1 MRSKL
6 GNILLLSLIPVV
18 LLLVSIVSYPQLA
31 SSIMTS
37 DICPKHDFST
47 GEYTSCYY
55 CHNAETEGEAGFTVI
70 SDSRYCLSCH
80 DGTTMD
86 AFAYTTLGS
95 AAERISGK
103 TTAIGHMKG
112 IDHPFSV
119 SYKDAKNVSPTLK
132 LRATPTA
139 GTVPLFNDKVECA
152 SCHDPHSCDTPLFLR
167 ISNDR
172 SALCLACH
180 DM

>member
-1 MRSKL
+1 MIRKL
-6 GNILLLSLIPVV
+6 GNILLLSLIPAVI
-18 LLLVSIVSYPQLA
+18 LLVSIVSHPQRA
-31 SSIMTS
+31 NSVTPT

-80 DGTTMD
+80 DGTTVD
-86 AFAYTTLGS
+86 TFAYTTLGS
-95 AAERISGK
+95 AAERISGSV
-103 TTAIGHMKG
+103 AIGHMKG
-112 IDHPFSV
+112 VDHPFSV
-119 SYKDAKNVSPTLK
+119 SYTDAKNVSPTLK
-132 LRATPTA
+132 LRATPTT
-139 GTVPLFNDKVECA
+139 GTVPLFADKVECA
-152 SCHDPHSCDTPLFLR
+152 SCHDPHICDTPLFLR

>member
-6 GNILLLSLIPVV
+6 GNIFLLCLIPIV
-18 LLLVSIVSYPQLA
+18 LLLVSIVSYPKRA
-31 SSIMTS
+31 NSIMPS

-55 CHNAETEGEAGFTVI
+55 CHNAETEGEVGFTI
-70 SDSRYCLSCH
+70 NADSTNCLSCH
-80 DGTTMD
+80 DGSTMD
-86 AFAYTTLGS
+86 SFAYTTLGS
-95 AAERISGK
+95 AAERLSGRI
-103 TTAIGHMKG
+103 AIGHMKG
-112 IDHPFSV
+112 VDHPFSV
-119 SYKDAKNVSPTLK
+119 SYTDAKNVSPTLK

-139 GTVPLFNDKVECA
+139 GTVPLFNNRVECA
-152 SCHDPHSCDTPLFLR
+152 SCHDPHSCDIPLFLR

>member
-1 MRSKL
+1 MGQIPR
-6 GNILLLSLIPVV
+6 NTILFSLIPAA
-18 LLLVSIVSYPQLA
+18 LLFVSIVSFPRLA
-31 SSIMTS
+31 NSVLPS

-55 CHNAETEGEAGFTVI
+55 CHNAETEGEAGFIINT
-70 SDSRYCLSCH
+70 DSRYCLSCH
-80 DGTTMD
+80 DGSTMD

-95 AAERISGK
+95 AAERISGR
-103 TTAIGHMKG
+103 TAIGHMKG
-112 IDHPFSV
+112 VDHPFSV
-119 SYKDAKNVSPTLK
+119 SYTEAKDVSPTLK
-132 LRATPTA
+132 LRAAPTTA
-139 GTVPLFNDKVECA
+139 TVPLFNDKVECA
-152 SCHDPHSCDTPLFLR
+152 SCHDPHSCNTPLFLR

>member
-1 MRSKL
+1 MRIKL
-6 GNILLLSLIPVV
+6 GKILLLSLIPIF

-31 SSIMTS
+31 NSIMSS

-55 CHNAETEGEAGFTVI
+55 CHNAETEGEAGFTI
-70 SDSRYCLSCH
+70 NSDSTNCLSCH
-80 DGTTMD
+80 DGSTMD
-86 AFAYTTLGS
+86 SFAYTTLGS
-95 AAERISGK
+95 AAERLSGRI
-103 TTAIGHMKG
+103 AIGHMKG
-112 IDHPFSV
+112 VDHPFSV
-119 SYKDAKNVSPTLK
+119 SYTDAKNVSPTLK

-139 GTVPLFNDKVECA
+139 GTVPLFNNKVECA

>member
-1 MRSKL
+1 MRIKL
-6 GNILLLSLIPVV
+6 GNIVLLSLIPIV
-18 LLLVSIVSYPQLA
+18 LLLVSIVSYPKRA
-31 SSIMTS
+31 NSIMTS

-55 CHNAETEGEAGFTVI
+55 CHNAETEGEAGFTI
-70 SDSRYCLSCH
+70 NSDSTNCLSCH
-80 DGTTMD
+80 DGSTMD
-86 AFAYTTLGS
+86 SFAYTTLGS
-95 AAERISGK
+95 AAERLSGRI
-103 TTAIGHMKG
+103 AIGHMKG
-112 IDHPFSV
+112 VDHPFSV
-119 SYKDAKNVSPTLK
+119 SYTDAKNVSPTLK

-139 GTVPLFNDKVECA
+139 GTVPLFSNKVECA
-152 SCHDPHSCDTPLFLR
+152 SCHDPHSCDIPLFLR

>member
-1 MRSKL
+1 MKRK
-6 GNILLLSLIPVV
+6 NILFLSLIPAA
-18 LLLVSIVSYPQLA
+18 LLLISMISHPQIA
-31 SSIMTS
+31 NSIMPS
-37 DICPKHDFST
+37 EICPKHDFST

-55 CHNAETEGEAGFTVI
+55 CHNAETEGETGFI
-70 SDSRYCLSCH
+70 INSDSQYCLSCH
-80 DGTTMD
+80 DGTTVD

-95 AAERISGK
+95 AAERIAGK
-103 TTAIGHMKG
+103 TAIGHMKG
-112 IDHPFSV
+112 VDHPFSV
-119 SYKDAKNVSPTLK
+119 SYTDAQNVSPTLK

-152 SCHDPHSCDTPLFLR
+152 SCHNPHSCDTPLFLR
-167 ISNDR
+167 IPNDR

>member
-1 MRSKL
+1 MRTGHGKFL
-6 GNILLLSLIPVV
+6 TLYLIVIIVV
-18 LLLVSIVSYPQLA
+18 SVSIAWPPQPA
-31 SSIMTS
+31 NSVVPSE
-37 DICPKHDFST
+37 ICPKHDFST

-55 CHNAETEGEAGFTVI
+55 CHNAESEGEAGFIIDT
-70 SDSRYCLSCH
+70 DSQNCLSCH
-80 DGTTMD
+80 DGTTVD

-95 AAERISGK
+95 AASRIAGRA
-103 TTAIGHMKG
+103 AIGHMNG
-112 IDHPFSV
+112 VNHPFSV
-119 SYKDAKNVSPTLK
+119 SYTDAKNVSPTLK
-132 LRATPTA
+132 LRIAPAT

-152 SCHDPHSCDTPLFLR
+152 SCHDPHSCNNPLFLR